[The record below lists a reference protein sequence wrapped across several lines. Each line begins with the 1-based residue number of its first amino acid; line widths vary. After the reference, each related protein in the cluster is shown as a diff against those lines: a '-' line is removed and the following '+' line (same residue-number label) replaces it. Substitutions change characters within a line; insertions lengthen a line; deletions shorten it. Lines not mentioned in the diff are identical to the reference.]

1 MSGSRDGG
9 QFARRRPMHPRRS
22 SGNIGVKATGEV
34 PVFFPAVQR
43 GAETQERGRARPGG
57 PGGEE
62 NGDDGGGD
70 TAARRGEG
78 ER

>member
-1 MSGSRDGG
+1 MLSSAAQRLQRHGSEG
-9 QFARRRPMHPRRS
+9 
-22 SGNIGVKATGEV
+22 
-34 PVFFPAVQR
+34 
-43 GAETQERGRARPGG
+43 ERGQGG
-57 PGGEE
+57 PGERG